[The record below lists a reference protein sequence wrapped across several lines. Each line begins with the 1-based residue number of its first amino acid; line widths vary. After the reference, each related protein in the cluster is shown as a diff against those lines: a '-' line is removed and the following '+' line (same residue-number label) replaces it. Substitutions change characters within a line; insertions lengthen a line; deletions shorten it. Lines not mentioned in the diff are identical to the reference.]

1 MNYYKEILPGRQY
14 RWWGTA
20 VFCLALAL
28 LPAPSGWAQN
38 PGVEQPEI
46 QLPSGG
52 TFTARVF
59 VGFDP
64 QYPFRRQLTWV
75 PVTFEVNNGNDEIQ
89 GRIVSTLKNGR
100 EVFSIPVQMSPRSQ
114 KNFSMFV
121 YIPELL
127 DEMEFY
133 LDTQGELIPMEIIT
147 VTTGLM
153 ETNRYIAAL
162 TPSRGTHE
170 HLEDLTSP
178 DIDMSVTVVYADP
191 QLMPRGWI
199 GYMNIDALLW
209 DEGSTVSLAPTQE
222 QALDQWIQMG
232 GTLIIAAGENWQEL
246 NESPYQLYMPITITG
261 SQVLPQ
267 GTEITSPHDTSIVKL
282 ANSWVAATG
291 ELLKDPNIKIW
302 LQAGDIPFL
311 IERKWGAGRI
321 IWLATSLQNPL
332 FDDPAYNESLIN
344 FLIMEKPPLN
354 TDVVTQMDPIINRF
368 LRWMVQAEL
377 PGTWFIA
384 SYLGIYI
391 LLIVPVN
398 YLIFRTVGRLEWAW
412 LTVPI
417 WAIVFAYGAYY
428 IGALRQQS
436 FVTVHE
442 ISILEAY
449 PNAKTARGTTYSSIY
464 SPVRRRYTLNFT
476 DPVAYPLNPVEDNLR
491 GGGSQIV
498 SDMLNV
504 TFVENDQTQV
514 DDFLIYHWSQRILKT
529 EHHLNLGGGVD
540 IQIQRQGN
548 LFSGTISNNSSYTL
562 DMPKVYFEKQ
572 EYTLQKNLQPGE
584 TLDVE
589 LEYMENFAPMEIAN
603 RLNGWANY
611 MRGQPRT
618 FDFLIDD
625 YIKQAYPALYMLQ
638 NDFPSTGVFLATI
651 NEPQLVFDIQGESI
665 EPGGKAVL
673 SVIFNYEHLLSGRR
687 ITVPASWEMA
697 TIDTKRTGTLM
708 RAPGYGIQGMS
719 YTIQGQQGI
728 TIAGIMPN
736 EWQMLPQF
744 PLQQGKVLSLNII
757 MEYGFIRYAETDQ
770 QHLLNSGMRQ
780 PPPYEKKGD
789 RPADTRYELHLYDR
803 VDKEFKPL
811 SEISDEINNIEQ
823 PERFIENGSG
833 AIRMKMFP
841 YADDWLFVPREAL
854 KIQMTIDYDQK
865 SGFLFLGRPLL
876 TVAEDL
882 RYDIP
887 KGGENDTD

>member
-1 MNYYKEILPGRQY
+1 
-14 RWWGTA
+14 
-20 VFCLALAL
+20 
-28 LPAPSGWAQN
+28 
-38 PGVEQPEI
+38 
-46 QLPSGG
+46 
-52 TFTARVF
+52 
-59 VGFDP
+59 
-64 QYPFRRQLTWV
+64 
-75 PVTFEVNNGNDEIQ
+75 
-89 GRIVSTLKNGR
+89 
-100 EVFSIPVQMSPRSQ
+100 
-114 KNFSMFV
+114 
-121 YIPELL
+121 
-127 DEMEFY
+127 
-133 LDTQGELIPMEIIT
+133 
-147 VTTGLM
+147 
-153 ETNRYIAAL
+153 
-162 TPSRGTHE
+162 
-170 HLEDLTSP
+170 
-178 DIDMSVTVVYADP
+178 
-191 QLMPRGWI
+191 
-199 GYMNIDALLW
+199 
-209 DEGSTVSLAPTQE
+209 
-222 QALDQWIQMG
+222 
-232 GTLIIAAGENWQEL
+232 
-246 NESPYQLYMPITITG
+246 
-261 SQVLPQ
+261 
-267 GTEITSPHDTSIVKL
+267 
-282 ANSWVAATG
+282 
-291 ELLKDPNIKIW
+291 
-302 LQAGDIPFL
+302 
-311 IERKWGAGRI
+311 
-321 IWLATSLQNPL
+321 
-332 FDDPAYNESLIN
+332 
-344 FLIMEKPPLN
+344 MEKPPLN

-449 PNAKTARGTTYSSIY
+449 PNAKTARNDLQFNLFPGTAA
-464 SPVRRRYTLNFT
+464 L
-476 DPVAYPLNPVEDNLR
+476 YPELHRSGGVSLNPVEDNLR

-504 TFVENDQTQV
+504 TFVENDQTRSTIFSFITGHSV
-514 DDFLIYHWSQRILKT
+514 SSRPSIILIWA
-529 EHHLNLGGGVD
+529 EVD

-823 PERFIENGSG
+823 PERFIETAGRDSNEDVSLCRRLAVCPPGGIENS
-833 AIRMKMFP
+833 
-841 YADDWLFVPREAL
+841 DDDRL
-854 KIQMTIDYDQK
+854 
-865 SGFLFLGRPLL
+865 
-876 TVAEDL
+876 
-882 RYDIP
+882 
-887 KGGENDTD
+887 